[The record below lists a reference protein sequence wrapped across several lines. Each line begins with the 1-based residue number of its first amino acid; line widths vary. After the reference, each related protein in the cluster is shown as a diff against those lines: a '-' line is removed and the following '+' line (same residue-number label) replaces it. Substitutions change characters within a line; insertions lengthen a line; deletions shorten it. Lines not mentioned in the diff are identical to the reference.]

1 MHQQS
6 ACLCSVADYIGVE
19 PQAGADEDMGA
30 SGGEKFEYVNIHG
43 AIYVE
48 TGRTHM
54 LEAGTVNA

>member
-1 MHQQS
+1 
-6 ACLCSVADYIGVE
+6 
-19 PQAGADEDMGA
+19 MGA

-54 LEAGTVNA
+54 LEAGRVNAVSTIELLRL